1 MGSTHGETTGLGI
14 VFWPFSPI
22 GIWMRIIVTGLVGQY
37 PFGGVIWDYLQ
48 YLLGFRSL
56 GHEVLYLEDSG
67 AWPYD
72 PVAGTITDDC
82 TFALRTL
89 QRIFADFD
97 LARNWVYRNGADG
110 KFYGAG
116 EATARD
122 WLRHGD
128 LLVNVS
134 SAGWLR
140 DYDLR
145 VGHRMFIDGDPMF
158 CQIGLLD
165 GSDPFYAGRLRD
177 HDSHFTFGL
186 SVGSPGCPVPTDGIA
201 WKPTVQPIA
210 LDQWP
215 TSPPPAGAPWTTVMN
230 WASYRPKIW
239 EGCSYGQKDLEF
251 EKFSGLPS
259 LTPAKLRLAMGLGVG
274 GRRPAERLR
283 QLGWDLVEPQEVVP
297 DHFTYRDFLRNSY
310 GEWSIAK
317 HGYVAALTGWFS
329 CRSACYL
336 ALGRPVVVQETG
348 WTRHLPSGLGAL
360 AFQTPAEAA
369 EGIQRIS
376 SDYSRHSEAA
386 RKLAEEFFDA
396 KKVCGSLL
404 KEIGAS

>member
-1 MGSTHGETTGLGI
+1 
-14 VFWPFSPI
+14 
-22 GIWMRIIVTGLVGQY
+22 MRVVVTGLVGQY

-72 PVAGTITDDC
+72 PEAGTITDDC
-82 TFALRTL
+82 SFALRSL
-89 QRIFADFD
+89 KKIFADFD
-97 LARNWVYRNGADG
+97 LPEAWVYRNGADG

-116 EATARD
+116 ESRARE

-165 GSDPFYAGRLRD
+165 GSDPLYAGRLRD
-177 HDSHFTFGL
+177 HHSHFSFGL
-186 SVGSPGCPVPTDGIA
+186 SVGTPDCPVPTDGIA
-201 WKPTVQPIA
+201 WKPTVQPVA
-210 LDQWP
+210 LDSWP
-215 TSPPPAGAPWTTVMN
+215 VSAPPDGAPWTTVMN

-239 EGCSYGQKDLEF
+239 EGRPYGQKDREF
-251 EKFSGLPS
+251 ERFAELPRHTRQP
-259 LTPAKLRLAMGLGVG
+259 LKIAMGLGVDG
-274 GRRPAERLR
+274 KRPAQRLR
-283 QLGWDLVEPQEVVP
+283 SLGWNLVEPQEVVP
-297 DHFTYRDFLRNSY
+297 DHLSYRQFLQGSC
-310 GEWSIAK
+310 GEWSVAK
-317 HGYVAALTGWFS
+317 HAYVAAQTGWFS

-348 WTRHLPSGLGAL
+348 WSRHLPAGQGAL
-360 AFQTPAEAA
+360 AFRTLEEAA
-369 EGIQRIS
+369 ESLARVKK
-376 SDYSRHSEAA
+376 DYGDHARAA
-386 RKLAEEFFDA
+386 RKMAEEFFDS
-396 KKVCGSLL
+396 KKVCADLL
-404 KEIGAS
+404 QQV

>member
-1 MGSTHGETTGLGI
+1 
-14 VFWPFSPI
+14 
-22 GIWMRIIVTGLVGQY
+22 MRIIITGLVGQY

-56 GHEVLYLEDSG
+56 GHQVLYLEDSG

-82 TFALRTL
+82 SFALQSL
-89 QRIFADFD
+89 HKIFTDFD
-97 LARNWVYRNGADG
+97 LAESWVYRNGADG
-110 KFYGAG
+110 KFHGAG
-116 EATARD
+116 EKVARE

-165 GSDPFYAGRLRD
+165 GSNPLYAGRLRD

-186 SVGSPGCPVPTDGIA
+186 SVGQPDCPVPVDGIT
-201 WKPTVQPIA
+201 WRPTVQPVAI
-210 LDQWP
+210 DQWP
-215 TSPPPAGAPWTTVMN
+215 VTPVSADAPWTTVMN
-230 WASYRPKIW
+230 WASYKPKVW
-239 EGCSYGQKDLEF
+239 EGRTYGQKNLEF
-251 EKFSGLPS
+251 NRFRDLPS
-259 LTPAKLRLAMGLGVG
+259 KTSIPLRLAMGLGVDG
-274 GRRPAERLR
+274 LRPAEELR

-297 DHFTYRDFLRNSY
+297 DHRAYRSFLTNSR

-317 HGYVAALTGWFS
+317 NGYVEGKTGWFS
-329 CRSACYL
+329 CRTACYL
-336 ALGRPVVVQETG
+336 AAGRPAVVQETG
-348 WTRHLPSGLGAL
+348 WSRHLPSDRGVLP
-360 AFQTPAEAA
+360 FTTVEEAA
-369 EGIQRIS
+369 EGLAEVTRN
-376 SDYSRHSEAA
+376 YSEHSKAA
-386 RKLAEEFFDA
+386 REIALEFFDA
-396 KKVCGSLL
+396 KKVC
-404 KEIGAS
+404 KELMRLA

>member
-1 MGSTHGETTGLGI
+1 
-14 VFWPFSPI
+14 
-22 GIWMRIIVTGLVGQY
+22 MRIIVTGLIGQY

-72 PVAGTITDDC
+72 PEAGTITDDC
-82 TFALRTL
+82 SFALRSL
-89 QRIFADFD
+89 KKIFADFD
-97 LARNWVYRNGADG
+97 LPEAWVYRNGADG

-116 EATARD
+116 ESKARE

-165 GSDPFYAGRLRD
+165 GSDPLYAGRLRD

-186 SVGSPGCPVPTDGIA
+186 SVGTPGCPVPTDGIA
-201 WKPTVQPIA
+201 WKPTVQPAA
-210 LDQWP
+210 LEHWSV
-215 TSPPPAGAPWTTVMN
+215 TETPADAPWTTVMN

-239 EGCSYGQKDLEF
+239 EGRPYGQKDREF
-251 EKFSGLPS
+251 EKFTELPR
-259 LTPAKLRLAMGLGVG
+259 LTRQKLKIAMGLGGRRQATSGETPFPRLESGGTSRSRPRSLHLSGFPATFFRRMEHSETWVRGGGNGLVQLPKRLLPCPRSPRRGSGNGLEPTPTGRARGHRFPNTCRG
-274 GRRPAERLR
+274 GRGHGSCGQRLSFPRPA
-283 QLGWDLVEPQEVVP
+283 GPP
-297 DHFTYRDFLRNSY
+297 
-310 GEWSIAK
+310 I
-317 HGYVAALTGWFS
+317 
-329 CRSACYL
+329 
-336 ALGRPVVVQETG
+336 GRGV
-348 WTRHLPSGLGAL
+348 
-360 AFQTPAEAA
+360 F
-369 EGIQRIS
+369 
-376 SDYSRHSEAA
+376 
-386 RKLAEEFFDA
+386 
-396 KKVCGSLL
+396 
-404 KEIGAS
+404 

>member
-1 MGSTHGETTGLGI
+1 
-14 VFWPFSPI
+14 
-22 GIWMRIIVTGLVGQY
+22 MRIIITGLVGQY

-56 GHEVLYLEDSG
+56 GHQVLYLEDSG

-82 TFALRTL
+82 SFALQSLR
-89 QRIFADFD
+89 RIFTDFD
-97 LARNWVYRNGADG
+97 MAESWVYRNGADG
-110 KFYGAG
+110 KFHGAG
-116 EATARD
+116 EKVARE

-165 GSDPFYAGRLRD
+165 GSNPLYAGRLRD

-186 SVGSPGCPVPTDGIA
+186 SVGQTDCPVPVDGIT
-201 WKPTVQPIA
+201 WRPTVQPVAI
-210 LDQWP
+210 DQWP
-215 TSPPPAGAPWTTVMN
+215 VTPVSADAPWTTVMN
-230 WASYRPKIW
+230 WASYKPKVW
-239 EGCSYGQKDLEF
+239 EGRTYGQKNLEF
-251 EKFSGLPS
+251 NRFRDLPS
-259 LTPAKLRLAMGLGVG
+259 KTSVPLRLAMGLGVDG
-274 GRRPAERLR
+274 LRPAEELR

-297 DHFTYRDFLRNSY
+297 DHRAYRSFLTNSR

-317 HGYVAALTGWFS
+317 HGYVEGKTGWFS
-329 CRSACYL
+329 CRTACYL
-336 ALGRPVVVQETG
+336 AAGRPAVVQETG
-348 WTRHLPSGLGAL
+348 WSRHLPSNGGVLPFTTVEEAVEGL
-360 AFQTPAEAA
+360 TEV
-369 EGIQRIS
+369 ERN
-376 SDYSRHSEAA
+376 YSKHSKAA
-386 RKLAEEFFDA
+386 REIAIEFFDA
-396 KKVCGSLL
+396 KKVCKDLL
-404 KEIGAS
+404 SQV

>member
-1 MGSTHGETTGLGI
+1 
-14 VFWPFSPI
+14 
-22 GIWMRIIVTGLVGQY
+22 MRIIITGLVGQY

-56 GHEVLYLEDSG
+56 GHQVLYLEDSG

-82 TFALRTL
+82 SFALQSL
-89 QRIFADFD
+89 HKIFTDFD
-97 LARNWVYRNGADG
+97 LAESWVYRNGADG
-110 KFYGAG
+110 KFHGAG
-116 EATARD
+116 EKVARE

-165 GSDPFYAGRLRD
+165 GSNPLYAGRLRD

-186 SVGSPGCPVPTDGIA
+186 SVGQTDCPVPVDGIT
-201 WKPTVQPIA
+201 WRPTVQPIA

-215 TSPPPAGAPWTTVMN
+215 VIPVSNDAPWTTVMN
-230 WASYRPKIW
+230 WASYKPKVW
-239 EGCSYGQKDLEF
+239 EGRTYGQKNLEF
-251 EKFSGLPS
+251 NRFRDLPS
-259 LTPAKLRLAMGLGVG
+259 KTSIPLRLAMGLGVDG
-274 GRRPAERLR
+274 QRPAQELR

-297 DHFTYRDFLRNSY
+297 DHRAYRSFLTNSR
-310 GEWSIAK
+310 GEWSVAK
-317 HGYVAALTGWFS
+317 HGYVEGRTGWFS
-329 CRSACYL
+329 CRTACYL
-336 ALGRPVVVQETG
+336 AAGRPAVVQETG
-348 WTRHLPSGLGAL
+348 WSRHLPSDRGVLPFTNL
-360 AFQTPAEAA
+360 DEAA
-369 EGIQRIS
+369 EGLTEIERN
-376 SDYSRHSEAA
+376 YSKHSKAA
-386 RKLAEEFFDA
+386 REIALEFFDA
-396 KKVCGSLL
+396 KKVCQELL
-404 KEIGAS
+404 RQA

>member
-1 MGSTHGETTGLGI
+1 
-14 VFWPFSPI
+14 V
-22 GIWMRIIVTGLVGQY
+22 RIIITGLVGQY

-56 GHEVLYLEDSG
+56 GHQVLYLEDSG

-82 TFALRTL
+82 SFALQSL
-89 QRIFADFD
+89 HKIFADFD
-97 LARNWVYRNGADG
+97 LGESWVYRNGADG

-116 EATARD
+116 EKVARE

-165 GSDPFYAGRLRD
+165 GSNPLYAGRLRD

-186 SVGSPGCPVPTDGIA
+186 SVGQTDCPVPVDGIT
-201 WKPTVQPIA
+201 WRPTVQPVAI
-210 LDQWP
+210 DQWP
-215 TSPPPAGAPWTTVMN
+215 VTPVSADAPWTTVMN
-230 WASYRPKIW
+230 WASYKPKVW
-239 EGCSYGQKDLEF
+239 EGRTYGQKNLEF
-251 EKFSGLPS
+251 NRFRDLPS
-259 LTPAKLRLAMGLGVG
+259 KTSVPLRLAMGLGVDG
-274 GRRPAERLR
+274 LRPAEELR

-297 DHFTYRDFLRNSY
+297 DHRAYRSFLTNSR

-317 HGYVAALTGWFS
+317 HGYVEGKTGWFS
-329 CRSACYL
+329 CRTACYL
-336 ALGRPVVVQETG
+336 AAGRPAVVQDTG
-348 WTRHLPSGLGAL
+348 WSRHLPFNGGVLPFTTL
-360 AFQTPAEAA
+360 EEAA
-369 EGIQRIS
+369 EGLTEVECN
-376 SDYSRHSEAA
+376 YSKHSKAA
-386 RKLAEEFFDA
+386 REIAIEFFDA
-396 KKVCGSLL
+396 KKVCQELL
-404 KEIGAS
+404 RQA